1 MKKILFPIIFILLI
15 GMSAFATPL
24 EEQQIQQ
31 RINDIGYNILN
42 SNQINNRVVFIYSE
56 DEKQSILDLDKA
68 LASGQ
73 VIVYQ
78 PVYKASET
86 EDELAAGIARGITLA
101 ERSQKGF
108 WGGTLSALQMRAAP
122 KKYEIVADKIAVDY
136 MVRAGYNPVGLIIY
150 INKTTPQKRH
160 DLISN
165 KNLASKRLA
174 IVYEYIYTK
183 YPYFLA
189 NNPYLNNKYYQ
200 NFLLTSENNRK
211 LLEEKV
217 KTGSN
222 KTLHYE

>member
-1 MKKILFPIIFILLI
+1 MKIKLFILSLLLI
-15 GMSAFATPL
+15 GLPVLASPV

-42 SNQINNRVVFIYSE
+42 SNQIDEHVVFVYSE
-56 DEKQSILDLDKA
+56 QKKQNLLDLDKA
-68 LASGQ
+68 LISGQ

-78 PVYKASET
+78 PIYKSAESD
-86 EDELAAGIARGITLA
+86 DELAAGIARGISLA

-136 MVRAGYNPVGLIIY
+136 MVKAGYNPIGLIIF

-160 DLISN
+160 DLVSN

-174 IVYEYIYTK
+174 TVYEYIYSK
-183 YPYFLA
+183 YPYYLA

-217 KTGSN
+217 KSGS
-222 KTLHYE
+222 KKKLHYE